1 MKGKTG
7 MKHRGHGDGSIYY
20 RESDK
25 RWTCSLI
32 LPTGKRKYL
41 YGKTRKEVQD
51 KLRKAQQAVE
61 QGTLVQSTA
70 ITFGSYL
77 ESWLEARRSTIK
89 AVTYTSYH
97 SHLYR
102 HVMPILGSAK
112 LQKLTDAMLQHFYS
126 HLLEDELS
134 PNTVRLI
141 HTIISTALD
150 DAVKWKKIA
159 VNPCKNVMPPRPE
172 KREMRV
178 LTPEQAQRL
187 LDVAENHRLHCLLT
201 VAITTGMRR
210 GELLALRWSDIHF
223 ETARLQVQRTV
234 SYVHPDQV
242 HKHAYVET
250 DPKTASSRRSISL
263 PQFVLDALKQHRK
276 RQLERRLNLGEKWQ
290 EHDLVF
296 CNTFGGHYGLS
307 VLFKE
312 FKQLLKLAGLPN
324 MRFHDLRHSAAT
336 ILLLMGVHPKIV
348 QEILGHSNVSITLN
362 VYSHVLPSLQREAM
376 DQLDKRFKPFNTSLD
391 EAL

>member
-1 MKGKTG
+1 

-25 RWTCSLI
+25 RWTSSLI

-61 QGTLVQSTA
+61 QGTLVQNTA
-70 ITFGSYL
+70 ITFESYL
-77 ESWLEARRSTIK
+77 EYWLEVRRSTIK
-89 AVTYTSYH
+89 AVTYTSYNSYLH
-97 SHLYR
+97 R
-102 HVMPILGSAK
+102 QVMPALGSVK
-112 LQKLTDAMLQHFYS
+112 LQKLTTVMLQHFYNQ
-126 HLLEDELS
+126 LLEDELS
-134 PNTVRLI
+134 PNTIRLI
-141 HTIISTALD
+141 HTIMSTALD

-159 VNPCKNVMPPRPE
+159 ANPCKSVTPPRPE
-172 KREMRV
+172 KHEMQV

-187 LDVAENHRLHCLLT
+187 LEVASNHRLHCLLT
-201 VAITTGMRR
+201 VAIATGMRR

-223 ETARLQVQRTV
+223 EKARIQVQRTV
-234 SYVHPDQV
+234 SYVHPDQTQ
-242 HKHAYVET
+242 KHAYVET
-250 DPKTASSRRSISL
+250 DPKTAASRRSISL

-276 RQLERRLNLGEKWQ
+276 RQLERRLNVGEKWQ

-296 CNTFGGHYGLS
+296 SNTFGGHYGLS
-307 VLFKE
+307 ALFKE
-312 FKQLLKLAGLPN
+312 FKQLLKSAGLSD

-336 ILLLMGVHPKIV
+336 ILLTMGIHPKVV

-376 DQLDKRFKPFNTSLD
+376 DQLDKQFKPFNPPMN

>member
-1 MKGKTG
+1 

-25 RWTCSLI
+25 RWTSSLI

-41 YGKTRKEVQD
+41 YGKTRKEVQE

-61 QGTLVQSTA
+61 QGTLVQNTA
-70 ITFGSYL
+70 ITVESYL
-77 ESWLEARRSTIK
+77 EHWLEVRRSTIK
-89 AVTYTSYH
+89 AVTYTSYNSYLH
-97 SHLYR
+97 R
-102 HVMPILGSAK
+102 HVMPALGSVR
-112 LQKLTDAMLQHFYS
+112 LQKLTNALLQHFYS
-126 HLLEDELS
+126 QLLEDELS

-141 HTIISTALD
+141 HTIMSTALD

-159 VNPCKNVMPPRPE
+159 TNPCKSVTPPRPE
-172 KREMRV
+172 KHEMHV
-178 LTPEQAQRL
+178 LTPEQAQSL
-187 LDVAENHRLHCLLT
+187 LDAARNHRLHCLLT

-234 SYVHPDQV
+234 SYVHPDQTQ
-242 HKHAYVET
+242 KHAYVET
-250 DPKTASSRRSISL
+250 DPKTASSRRSVSL

-276 RQLERRLNLGEKWQ
+276 CQLERRLAVGEKWQ

-296 CNTFGGHYGLS
+296 CNTLGGHYGLS
-307 VLFKE
+307 ALFKE
-312 FKQLLKLAGLPN
+312 FKQLLKLAGLSD

-336 ILLLMGVHPKIV
+336 ILLTMGIHPKVV

-376 DQLDKRFKPFNTSLD
+376 DQLDRHFKPFSISLD